1 MKMIKEYFICD
12 RCNKTLTDKERNF
25 VVDYMYA
32 YDLCDDCTTVF
43 KEYRIKLE
51 ALIDKEDKLNRK
63 YKFRKYLKENEMV
76 ADRLQQESDES
87 VIVGKGDR
95 YE

>member
-43 KEYRIKLE
+43 KEYRKKLE
-51 ALIDKEDKLNRK
+51 VLIDKEDKLNRK
-63 YKFRKYLKENEMV
+63 YKFRKYLIENEMV
-76 ADRLQQESDES
+76 AVRFEEESDEN
-87 VIVGKGDR
+87 VILGKVDR
-95 YE
+95 Y